1 MNNFTPN
8 KSEQTQ
14 FSVRDIAS
22 VLFRH
27 KALIVTTF
35 LTVAIGTAVL
45 TFLMP
50 NEYES
55 RMKILVKNARSDVP
69 ITPERTTGTA
79 GTYFDNEVSENQIN
93 SEIELLT
100 SDDLLKQVVTECG
113 LYQPHAS
120 LSVMLGLKQAPATQ
134 AAQIE
139 EASQR
144 LAKDLVITPVK
155 KANII
160 EVKYTSGSPQMA
172 ATVLRKVQD
181 LYLEKHLKLHRP
193 PGTHEFFKNQA
204 TQSEDQL
211 RDAQKQ
217 LSTFQQSMN
226 VVSLTQQ
233 KEQTV
238 QKLTDAKSRLMET
251 KATLRELNERIGK
264 LEQQLRTVHP
274 RIVTQSRAL
283 PNQYSAEHLNTMI
296 VELQNK
302 RTQLLTKFRAD
313 DRLVREVD
321 QQIRTTRAALDKAT
335 GETAT
340 EQSTDLNPLRQTLE
354 TEQARARVDQA
365 GAQGRLEML
374 EGQVAQYEVQLSR
387 LEGITG
393 EYEELTRKVKQADDN
408 YQLYQK
414 KEEEARITDE
424 LDENKITNVSVAE
437 APIQPSL
444 PVRPN
449 RPMNLLLGLFLGAFL
464 SLGSVVIAE
473 FMRDTVLTAHELE
486 ALTGQPVLASLPKD
500 AGTMAVMGRAAEREM
515 MPARLTK
522 PIAAEPRFEWA
533 D

>member
-8 KSEQTQ
+8 KSEHAQI
-14 FSVRDIAS
+14 SVRDLVGI
-22 VLFRH
+22 LFRH
-27 KALIVTTF
+27 KALILTTF
-35 LTVAIGTAVL
+35 LTIAIGTALL

-55 RMKILVKNARSDVP
+55 RMKILVKNARTDVP

-113 LYQPHAS
+113 LYQPRAS
-120 LSVMLGLKQAPATQ
+120 LSVMLGLRQAPTTQ

-144 LAKDLVITPVK
+144 LSKALVITPVK

-160 EVKYTSGSPQMA
+160 EVKYTSGSPEMA
-172 ATVLRKVQD
+172 AAVLRKVQD

-193 PGTHEFFKNQA
+193 PGTYDFFKNQA

-217 LSTFQQSMN
+217 LSSFQQSMN

-238 QKLTDAKSRLMET
+238 QKLTDAKSRLLET
-251 KATLRELNERIGK
+251 KATLRELNQRIAK
-264 LEQQLRTVHP
+264 LDQQLLNVRP

-365 GAQGRLEML
+365 GAEGRQEML
-374 EGQVAQYEVQLSR
+374 AAQVDQYENQLSR

-393 EYEELTRKVKQADDN
+393 QYEELNRKVKQADDN

-437 APIQPSL
+437 APNQPSL

-449 RPMNLLLGLFLGAFL
+449 RLMNLLLGLFLGALL
-464 SLGSVVIAE
+464 SLGSVVVAE
-473 FMRDTVLTAHELE
+473 FVRDTVLTPHELE
-486 ALTGQPVLASLPKD
+486 VLTGRPVLASLPKD
-500 AGTMAVMGRAAEREM
+500 ADIAVLETGQQNKPSPSRLAQPKITRE
-515 MPARLTK
+515 PQL
-522 PIAAEPRFEWA
+522 EWA